1 MSKQIAIHVGKR
13 KSAIARVR
21 MKSGAGKIIVNDR
34 EVEDY
39 FNGRETIINALRMP
53 LIVTSTVGKVD
64 VTANI
69 SGGGLHAQAEAL
81 RHGISRALLTLDAEN
96 RTALKKN
103 GFLTRDPRE
112 VERKKYG
119 HKSARKSFQFSKR

>member
-1 MSKQIAIHVGKR
+1 MSKQTPIHVGKR

-21 MKSGAGKIIVNDR
+21 VKNGAGKITINDR
-34 EVEDY
+34 EVEAY

-53 LIVTSTVGKVD
+53 LIVTSTIGKVD

-69 SGGGLHAQAEAL
+69 RGGGLHAQADAL
-81 RHGISRALLTLDAEN
+81 RHGIARALLTMDAEN